1 MALSKNGGQKWEKSF
16 FAICKRER
24 TRLPLPFPL
33 FVMCYLKVAIFQW
46 ISIWHEKFE
55 LLISNNDHILCRT
68 QWFHSD
74 LAFYLKT
81 KLKLLLVHT
90 LYSAVQQI
98 PFKRLKIKASLKC
111 FLWQEDMITLHFYK
125 LKQGYKDSFSISIS
139 ILKITHNKEGKGQWE
154 TGSLPFTDSKEGFF
168 SFLTPVFK
176 QSHRS
181 F

>member
-1 MALSKNGGQKWEKSF
+1 MALSNNGGQKREKSF

-24 TRLPLPFPL
+24 TRLLADTSCPFHSL
-33 FVMCYLKVAIFQW
+33 LCVNLKVAISQW

-55 LLISNNDHILCRT
+55 LLISNNEHILCRT
-68 QWFHSD
+68 QCFHSD

-111 FLWQEDMITLHFYK
+111 FLGQEDMITLHFYK
-125 LKQGYKDSFSISIS
+125 LKQGYKGSFSISIS
-139 ILKITHNKEGKGQWE
+139 ILKITHNKEGKGQ
-154 TGSLPFTDSKEGFF
+154 
-168 SFLTPVFK
+168 
-176 QSHRS
+176 
-181 F
+181 